1 MAEGGADAMRS
12 ADCQASRVTTRC
24 VLQQAPVGRPRA
36 RPNVRA
42 GVPGMQTRAGTA
54 GPGQLLAT
62 RPANTPRAAARRAKE
77 APPMRPIPE
86 SCKVR

>member
-62 RPANTPRAAARRAKE
+62 RPASILQGRRLGGQRRL
-77 APPMRPIPE
+77 PPCGPYL
-86 SCKVR
+86 KAVR